1 MKPQSHK
8 VVKHTRAISR
18 LLTTNCLSAFDYFV
32 ELGLKGLNILR
43 QVFRT
48 LPNILKAAK
57 ILTRIFKC
65 ISNFVITVSISRY
78 ATQAGIYLLKVNNR
92 NTKTRC
98 EICSKLTIKT
108 PERRL
113 IVNFGHLIAGWD
125 SSQYERHDESQIQK
139 RWKIVQIQFQIFVVN
154 FKQIT

>member
-1 MKPQSHK
+1 M
-8 VVKHTRAISR
+8 
-18 LLTTNCLSAFDYFV
+18 
-32 ELGLKGLNILR
+32 
-43 QVFRT
+43 
-48 LPNILKAAK
+48 
-57 ILTRIFKC
+57 
-65 ISNFVITVSISRY
+65 SISRY